1 MMTQR
6 IVMAVLCLSAISIAA
21 TAQPTTMISGQPIQI
36 GSPDGV
42 GPLTVPGISGKP
54 LGAVDIF
61 GGSRPD
67 LVMFSDRWYPGLVC
81 YQYLRDS
88 DTGVPIFSQAKA
100 IKTPFS
106 QDRPLPGW
114 VFQTADGKIFAIWAQ
129 GTKVLVTAFDKQ
141 QLSFTQLASVEV
153 TGLPRG
159 ISAMTGQQ
167 TAGSISLYLSVSDG
181 VSGRPE
187 GSHRSDDYRP
197 YGPDGIWM
205 GGLPKDAI
213 FKAEL
218 PWPAPQQNA
227 SIAAKQILPFAQGGI
242 LGNEGLAVVPDA
254 GLLLFGSGL
263 GGVHAIPLEGAD
275 LRQPVVGADGN
286 TLRVPGTWANIMAY
300 PATDGKS
307 TDLIAAC
314 EGGVYYYMAAGKETD
329 SGRLIYKDGG
339 NLLQADTV
347 LYGGTLVVP
356 TVIDWDGDGAK
367 DIVAG
372 NSQGFLLFFKNLG
385 DNNAPRF
392 DNAVLLAAG
401 GQTVCIQGG
410 YRADIQGPG
419 EARWGYTCPNVFDWN
434 RDGLPDVLM
443 NDCRAMHTV
452 MLNIGSAT
460 APKLDYIH
468 PLYLDDLDMHGT
480 WRTRPG
486 VGELDGQLAYVTTDD
501 DDDFHLYWK
510 VDNYN
515 LRDGFKLKL
524 TDGSVISANWL
535 RAGGTGRT
543 KFELT
548 DWDRDGKVDLIVGT
562 PRHGSVPNP
571 DTGLPWSADHRGSAV
586 LMLKNVGTNTQPS
599 YEYPKLMHFRGQ
611 AVHLGQHSC
620 APAVADFSPQLSGL
634 IVGVENGRLL
644 FYDRKDITWP

>member
-1 MMTQR
+1 MTRRMMT
-6 IVMAVLCLSAISIAA
+6 AVLCLSAISFAA
-21 TAQPTTMISGQPIQI
+21 TAQQTTLISGQPIKL
-36 GSPDGV
+36 GAADGV

-67 LVMFSDRWYPGLVC
+67 LVLFSDRWYPGLVC

-88 DTGVPIFSQAKA
+88 DAGVPIFSQAKPVQ
-100 IKTPFS
+100 TPFN
-106 QDRPLPGW
+106 QDRPSPGW
-114 VFQTADGKIFAIWAQ
+114 VFQATDGTIYAIWAQ
-129 GTKVLVTAFDKQ
+129 GTKLLVTTFDKQ
-141 QLSFTQLASVEV
+141 QMSFNELASVEV

-159 ISAMTGQQ
+159 ISAMTGRLLND
-167 TAGSISLYLSVSDG
+167 GSAVLYLSVPDG
-181 VSGRPE
+181 VSMRPE
-187 GSHRSDDYRP
+187 GSYRSDDYRP

-218 PWPAPQQNA
+218 SWPAPQNA
-227 SIAAKQILPFAQGGI
+227 AIAATQILPFDQGGI

-254 GLLLFGSGL
+254 QQLLFGSGL
-263 GGVHAIPLEGAD
+263 GGVHAMPLEGTD
-275 LRQPVVGADGN
+275 LRQPVVGTDGN

-300 PATDGKS
+300 PSADGKGS
-307 TDLIAAC
+307 DLIAAC
-314 EGGVYYYMAAGKETD
+314 EGGVYYYMAAGTEADT
-329 SGRLIYKDGG
+329 GRLIYKDAGY
-339 NLLQADTV
+339 LLQVDPD

-356 TVIDWDGDGAK
+356 TIIDWDGDGAK

-372 NSQGFLLFFKNLG
+372 NSQGFLMFFKNLG
-385 DNNAPRF
+385 DNVTPRF
-392 DNAVLLAAG
+392 ANARFLEAG
-401 GQTVCIQGG
+401 GQTVIIQGG
-410 YRADIQGPG
+410 YRGDIQGPG
-419 EARWGYTCPNVFDWN
+419 ESRWGYTCPNVFDWN

-443 NDCRAMHTV
+443 NDALGMHSV

-460 APKLDYIH
+460 EPKLDYIH

-486 VGELDGQLAYVTTDD
+486 IGELDDQLAYVTTDD

-510 VDNYN
+510 VDSYN
-515 LRDGFKLKL
+515 IRDGFKLKL
-524 TDGSVISANWL
+524 TDGSVIKANWL
-535 RAGGTGRT
+535 RAGGTGRI

-548 DWDRDGKVDLIVGT
+548 DWDGDGKVDLIVGT

-571 DTGLPWSADHRGSAV
+571 DTGLPWSADRRGSAV
-586 LMLKNVGTNTQPS
+586 LLLKNVASNTQPS
-599 YEYPKLMHFRGQ
+599 YEYPKLMHFGGQ